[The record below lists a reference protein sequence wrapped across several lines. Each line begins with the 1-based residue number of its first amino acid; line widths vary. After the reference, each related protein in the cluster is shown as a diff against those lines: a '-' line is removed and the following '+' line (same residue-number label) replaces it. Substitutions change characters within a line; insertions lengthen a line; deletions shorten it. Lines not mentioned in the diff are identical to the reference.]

1 MLLGMNTY
9 AGSVVFDFTGDDA
22 YSQFGFTGF
31 STGDSGLGDFTETKS
46 ITKDGVSL
54 VVSPSEGKTPNRM
67 WSGSMR
73 LYGGMLMF
81 ASAEEITKIE
91 FELNS
96 GKWSADN
103 YASTGTL
110 ETGLWTGNA
119 QNVSIVIAGNTQ
131 IKKITVTTGE
141 GADDPDDPDDPFADY
156 TFTTTKFISGDNQLT
171 LEFAGLYKETEVS
184 GQMVLDFENSLCTK
198 ASMITTFATVEL
210 AQAVYQ
216 EAAIEAAEE
225 GYASVDLEGTTVTVV
240 MQEDFV
246 GTSYTSARSFLYMLV
261 NQDQETGLGILES
274 PLSPVMANVFAGS
287 LEKDEVS
294 TEDYYIKG
302 KIASIK
308 HTFSAQYGTATFFI
322 SADGQDDF
330 TFQCYSVNFLENK
343 PWVDGN
349 DQIKVGD
356 EVIICGKLVNYKGTT
371 PETASQK
378 AYVYS
383 LNGKTTAAGGEN
395 PATDA
400 RIWDFTKWSDATVAN
415 LKADAAASKTA
426 GWSDVEKAAD
436 AENGADPTEA
446 SKDNCFWSVA
456 SANDDGTLSA
466 NGQVIEELK
475 GLLWNS
481 KYTVR
486 RSLAIAVN
494 YPKALNDYAGPA
506 YLWLGGG
513 KNKIPCFTIPGVKA
527 GSTITIQVESH
538 KTSEGRGI
546 ELYTGVDEEG
556 LVDAATKI
564 GDSFAPK
571 ELEAHT
577 WTVENDCDVIV
588 YNTNGCHIYTI
599 KVEAAGGDTPAPILT
614 LKGAV
619 GTEVTLTFG
628 AYDSED
634 TYSVDFGNGELLS
647 QPVGIEN
654 KGPVKEDGT
663 TGSATTF
670 TGTVAGD
677 GTIKVYGTNDIW
689 YFLVSGDALPTS
701 LDQPKLKNVVQ
712 MSFSGANA
720 QSVALPAFEKLTQF
734 SFTNSPV
741 KSVDVSKVA
750 TLTSLSIFNS
760 TQSAFE
766 PQLEAIDISKN
777 VNLET
782 IILGGNTYQKGKITE
797 LDVTNNTKLT
807 QISAENNKISKII
820 GLPVSLKNLYISNNE
835 LADITFPEFT
845 VKGTIQIQNNRFT
858 LGTLPKKPAITSNS
872 KYTYAPQP
880 AYQVAETLGVLDLT
894 SQLTATGILEAPVQ
908 TTFSFVTASGAALV
922 EGTDYAA
929 IEPGKFAFIK
939 EQSEKVHAVMASEAF
954 PKFTGNN
961 AYVTTE
967 FTVDAAAGLASVN
980 GILIQKEPAQLY
992 NLNGQKVINPTKG
1005 LYIQKG
1011 KKVLVAK

>member
-22 YSQFGFTGF
+22 YSLFGFTGF
-31 STGDSGLGDFTETKS
+31 STNDSGLGDFTETKS

-141 GADDPDDPDDPFADY
+141 GADDPSDSDSLFDDFDFA
-156 TFTTTKFISGDNQLT
+156 TTKLTSADNLLT
-171 LEFAGLYKETEVS
+171 FEFTGVYKEKNVS
-184 GQMVLDFENSLCTK
+184 GQVVLNFENSLCNK
-198 ASMITTFATVEL
+198 ATMITTFATVEM

-216 EAAIEAAEE
+216 EAAIEAADE
-225 GYASVDLEGTTVTVV
+225 GYASVDLEGTTVTIVL
-240 MQEDFV
+240 QEDFV
-246 GTSYTSARSFLYMLV
+246 GSSYIAIRSILHLLTEKDAEVGMG
-261 NQDQETGLGILES
+261 NLES
-274 PLSPVMANVFAGS
+274 PLNPVSANVIAGS
-287 LEKDEVS
+287 LGKDEVS
-294 TEDYYIKG
+294 KEDYFIKG

-308 HTFSAQYGTATFFI
+308 HTFNADYGTATFFI
-322 SADGQDDF
+322 STDGQDDF

-343 PWVDGN
+343 PWVEGN
-349 DQIKVGD
+349 EQIKVGD

-371 PETASQK
+371 PETASNK
-378 AYVYS
+378 AYIYS
-383 LNGKTTAAGGEN
+383 LNGKTAAGGET
-395 PATDA
+395 PVADA
-400 RIWDFTKWSDATVAN
+400 RVWDFTKWSDATVAN

-426 GWSDVEKAAD
+426 GWSDVEKASD
-436 AENGADPTEA
+436 AENNADPTEA

-456 SANDDGTLSA
+456 SANEDGTISA

-494 YPKALNDYAGPA
+494 YPSALNDYAGPA

-527 GSTITIQVESH
+527 GSTITMEVESH
-538 KTSEGRGI
+538 KGSEGRGV
-546 ELYTGVDEEG
+546 ELYAGVDEDG
-556 LVDAATKI
+556 LVDASTKI
-564 GDSFAPK
+564 GDSFTPK
-571 ELEAHT
+571 TLETHT
-577 WTVENDCDVIV
+577 WTIENDCDVIV

-599 KVEAAGGDTPAPILT
+599 KVEAAGGGTPAPILT
-614 LKGAV
+614 LKGTV

-701 LDQPKLKNVVQ
+701 FDQPKLKNVVQ

-720 QSVALPAFEKLTQF
+720 ESVALPAFEKLTQF

-750 TLTSLSIFNS
+750 TLTSLSIFNT
-760 TQSAFE
+760 TQSAYE
-766 PQLEAIDISKN
+766 PQLAAIDISKN

-820 GLPVSLKNLYISNNE
+820 GLPASLKNLYVSNNE

-845 VKGTIQIQNNRFT
+845 VKGTIQIQNNKFT

-961 AYVTTE
+961 AYVTSE

-980 GILIQKEPAQLY
+980 GILTQKEPAQLY
-992 NLNGQKVINPTKG
+992 NLNGQKVMNPTKG